1 MRFTLGLRVLMLVT
15 AVNAAVFGAGLAFLA
30 GSIAAEREELSDRF
44 GELLLYTLQGT
55 INPGGE
61 LKVASILEWPW
72 WGEFSDAILVDR
84 NLARTDA
91 QSFIPRGVYLN
102 PVGAAHRSASFD
114 RAAVLGSIFAAMQS
128 EERLD
133 AGAGVA
139 IPIYD
144 PAGEVWGGCWFQ
156 LPAGAGT
163 RELAVGLL
171 PWFLGS
177 TLLLSLVTFWV
188 LRRNVLRPVEELA
201 AASLRLSS
209 GELDVRLERPSH
221 ADEIGDLVRSFNQM
235 AAEVVRARTHLEEV
249 AEDERKKARTAEE
262 AAMTQRR
269 LAAMGELAAGIA
281 HEINNPLGGM
291 RSAIETLERGDIDEE
306 RRERYLK
313 LVDGGLSR
321 IQGIVGKLLRFTPR
335 SSASAE
341 RFRLADAARDAV
353 ELIQHRAESA
363 GVELAVDLGEG
374 GTDAKEGATLV
385 RGDRSEIGQATLNL
399 LQNAFDALEEG
410 CQGEE
415 PRVCVTLHSTAEEVC
430 LRVRDNGPGVEE
442 ERLGRLTDLF
452 HSSKD
457 VGRGTGLG
465 LPLALHVASAHGGQ
479 LLLSSPPGEG
489 FIAELRLPVA
499 AELPVDNEEQ
509 S

>member
-1 MRFTLGLRVLMLVT
+1 MRLSLGLRVLLLVT
-15 AVNAAVFGAGLAFLA
+15 LVNAGVFGAGLTFLV
-30 GSIAAEREELSDRF
+30 GQIASEREEQSGRF

-55 INPGGE
+55 INPEGE

-72 WGEFSDAILVDR
+72 WGEFSDAILVDQK
-84 NLARTDA
+84 LGRTGADELVA
-91 QSFIPRGVYLN
+91 RGVHLN

-114 RAAVLGSIFAAMQS
+114 HASVLGSISSSMETKTRVTAA
-128 EERLD
+128 E
-133 AGAGVA
+133 GVA

-144 PAGEVWGGCWFQ
+144 TSGGVWGGCWFQ

-163 RELAVGLL
+163 RELAQGLL

-188 LRRNVLRPVEELA
+188 LRRNVLRPVEDLA
-201 AASLRLSS
+201 AASARLSG
-209 GELDVRLERPSH
+209 GELDVRLDTPSH
-221 ADEIGDLVRSFNQM
+221 ADEIGDLVRGFNEM
-235 AAEVVRARTHLEEV
+235 AGEVARARAHLEDV
-249 AEDERKKARTAEE
+249 AADERRKARTAEE

-291 RSAIETLERGDIDEE
+291 RNAVESLERGDIEPD
-306 RRERYLK
+306 RRARYLE

-335 SSASAE
+335 RDLSEQIFSY
-341 RFRLADAARDAV
+341 ADAARDAV
-353 ELIQHRAESA
+353 ALIEHRASA
-363 GVELAVDLGEG
+363 EGVELVVELDGIGESY
-374 GTDAKEGATLV
+374 V
-385 RGDRSEIGQATLNL
+385 RGDQSEIGQAALNL
-399 LQNAFDALEEG
+399 LQNALDALEEG
-410 CQGEE
+410 CQGDS
-415 PRVCVTLHSTAEEVC
+415 PRVVVDLKRDGEEQR
-430 LRVRDNGPGVEE
+430 LRIRDNGPGVEA

-452 HSSKD
+452 HTSKD

-465 LPLALHVASAHGGQ
+465 LPLALHVASAHGGR

-489 FIAELRLPVA
+489 FHAELCLPVA
-499 AELPVDNEEQ
+499 EET